1 MSEGQPITCP
11 CCGYKT
17 ITTEFDICEICG
29 WEHNF
34 YQEDNSEDDG
44 GPNSVSFREAQQNF
58 ARFGAKSEVSLKH
71 SRKPTHE
78 DVRDPNW
85 KPIV

>member
-1 MSEGQPITCP
+1 MSETQLLACP
-11 CCGYKT
+11 CCGFKT
-17 ITTEFDICEICG
+17 ITSEFDICDICG

-34 YQEDNSEDDG
+34 YQEENPDDEG

-58 ARFGAKSEVSLKH
+58 VRFGAKSEASLRH
-71 SRKPTHE
+71 SRKPTLE
-78 DVRDPNW
+78 DERDPNW